1 MHCPNCGTR
10 TSEEQK
16 FCRACGLGL
25 EKVVQIVGEQMPRQL
40 DESLLARKERLERL
54 GMIALS
60 IFGAGLLGL
69 LIYGVVYKVIFVQGR
84 IFEALV
90 LLALIAVAACGV
102 LAGILF
108 SEAKEI
114 PAKRL
119 KAGSQESVPNDTARN
134 LLPEGLIQ
142 PLPSVT
148 DRTTELLVAEKEIK
162 APTSTN
168 KL

>member
-1 MHCPNCGTR
+1 MLHCPTCGTK

-25 EKVVQIVGEQMPRQL
+25 DKVVQILGEQMPRQL

-54 GMIALS
+54 GMILLS

-69 LIYGVVYKVIFVQGR
+69 LLYGVAYKVIFVQGR

-90 LLALIAVAACGV
+90 LLALIAVAAWGV
-102 LAGILF
+102 VAAILF
-108 SEAKEI
+108 AEAKEI

-119 KAGSQESVPNDTARN
+119 RPSSQESVSNDTARN
-134 LLPEGLIQ
+134 LLTEGLNLC
-142 PLPSVT
+142 P
-148 DRTTELLVAEKEIK
+148 A
-162 APTSTN
+162 
-168 KL
+168 

>member
-1 MHCPNCGTR
+1 VHCPNCGTR

-25 EKVVQIVGEQMPRQL
+25 EKVVQVLGEQMPRQL

-69 LIYGVVYKVIFVQGR
+69 LIYGVAYKVIFVQGR

-102 LAGILF
+102 VAAILF
-108 SEAKEI
+108 AEAKEI

-119 KAGSQESVPNDTARN
+119 NASSPESVLNETAGN

-148 DRTTELLVAEKEIK
+148 DRTTELLVAEKETK
-162 APTSTN
+162 APTST
-168 KL
+168 KEM